1 MCAFTHDFS
10 QSVIDLNLFI
20 VVQSSMQFSFM
31 FVFMVS
37 LLQLSVGVIQGS
49 ELPAM
54 DMGGT
59 SDPYIKVFVLPDKK
73 QKFETKVQ
81 RKTLNP
87 IFNETFVFKV
97 SQICILLP
105 RNQPSVSLSHW
116 LILLFLSAVCSQLF
130 KDDFL
135 ILTRLIHLR

>member
-1 MCAFTHDFS
+1 MII
-10 QSVIDLNLFI
+10 SVLIW
-20 VVQSSMQFSFM
+20 SSMLFFAAAEYHTLLM
-31 FVFMVS
+31 LW

-97 SQICILLP
+97 RARFLYCCHVSISYLVRPHHFCL
-105 RNQPSVSLSHW
+105 SVFVHGVLY
-116 LILLFLSAVCSQLF
+116 C
-130 KDDFL
+130 
-135 ILTRLIHLR
+135 

>member
-1 MCAFTHDFS
+1 MITFLSVIFLFSIWVFHVGDFS
-10 QSVIDLNLFI
+10 TKFER
-20 VVQSSMQFSFM
+20 SF
-31 FVFMVS
+31 VTCIHITAECHVLLILL

-97 SQICILLP
+97 
-105 RNQPSVSLSHW
+105 
-116 LILLFLSAVCSQLF
+116 
-130 KDDFL
+130 
-135 ILTRLIHLR
+135 T

>member
-1 MCAFTHDFS
+1 M
-10 QSVIDLNLFI
+10 IDLNLFI

-97 SQICILLP
+97 S
-105 RNQPSVSLSHW
+105 
-116 LILLFLSAVCSQLF
+116 
-130 KDDFL
+130 
-135 ILTRLIHLR
+135 

>member
-1 MCAFTHDFS
+1 MGCDSAITEVH
-10 QSVIDLNLFI
+10 ILL
-20 VVQSSMQFSFM
+20 MLWM
-31 FVFMVS
+31 
-37 LLQLSVGVIQGS
+37 LQLSVGVIQAS

-73 QKFETKVQ
+73 QKYETKVQ

-97 SQICILLP
+97 
-105 RNQPSVSLSHW
+105 N
-116 LILLFLSAVCSQLF
+116 
-130 KDDFL
+130 
-135 ILTRLIHLR
+135 

>member
-1 MCAFTHDFS
+1 MSPVCCINA
-10 QSVIDLNLFI
+10 VLMLL
-20 VVQSSMQFSFM
+20 
-31 FVFMVS
+31 

-97 SQICILLP
+97 
-105 RNQPSVSLSHW
+105 N
-116 LILLFLSAVCSQLF
+116 
-130 KDDFL
+130 
-135 ILTRLIHLR
+135 

>member
-1 MCAFTHDFS
+1 MF
-10 QSVIDLNLFI
+10 FI
-20 VVQSSMQFSFM
+20 EKIKKNVSTFLTSMVLLM
-31 FVFMVS
+31 W

-97 SQICILLP
+97 Y
-105 RNQPSVSLSHW
+105 
-116 LILLFLSAVCSQLF
+116 
-130 KDDFL
+130 
-135 ILTRLIHLR
+135 

>member
-1 MCAFTHDFS
+1 M
-10 QSVIDLNLFI
+10 LL
-20 VVQSSMQFSFM
+20 M
-31 FVFMVS
+31 
-37 LLQLSVGVIQGS
+37 LQLSVGVIQAS

-87 IFNETFVFKV
+87 IFNETFIFKV
-97 SQICILLP
+97 
-105 RNQPSVSLSHW
+105 R
-116 LILLFLSAVCSQLF
+116 SAVMLQNHCTVSMSQKNMLQTNGENQ
-130 KDDFL
+130 KQAGKQ
-135 ILTRLIHLR
+135 

>member
-1 MCAFTHDFS
+1 MIDF
-10 QSVIDLNLFI
+10 NLFI
-20 VVQSSMQFSFM
+20 VVQSNMQFSFM

-97 SQICILLP
+97 S
-105 RNQPSVSLSHW
+105 
-116 LILLFLSAVCSQLF
+116 
-130 KDDFL
+130 
-135 ILTRLIHLR
+135 

>member
-1 MCAFTHDFS
+1 
-10 QSVIDLNLFI
+10 VIDFNLFI
-20 VVQSSMQFSFM
+20 AVQSNVQFSFM

-97 SQICILLP
+97 S
-105 RNQPSVSLSHW
+105 
-116 LILLFLSAVCSQLF
+116 
-130 KDDFL
+130 
-135 ILTRLIHLR
+135 

>member
-1 MCAFTHDFS
+1 M
-10 QSVIDLNLFI
+10 IDSNLFI
-20 VVQSSMQFSFM
+20 VVQSNMQFSFM

-97 SQICILLP
+97 S
-105 RNQPSVSLSHW
+105 
-116 LILLFLSAVCSQLF
+116 
-130 KDDFL
+130 
-135 ILTRLIHLR
+135 

>member
-1 MCAFTHDFS
+1 M
-10 QSVIDLNLFI
+10 IDLNLFI
-20 VVQSSMQFSFM
+20 VVQSNMQFSFM

-97 SQICILLP
+97 S
-105 RNQPSVSLSHW
+105 
-116 LILLFLSAVCSQLF
+116 
-130 KDDFL
+130 
-135 ILTRLIHLR
+135 

>member
-1 MCAFTHDFS
+1 M
-10 QSVIDLNLFI
+10 IDLNLFI
-20 VVQSSMQFSFM
+20 VVQSNMQFSFM

-97 SQICILLP
+97 
-105 RNQPSVSLSHW
+105 R
-116 LILLFLSAVCSQLF
+116 
-130 KDDFL
+130 
-135 ILTRLIHLR
+135 

>member
-1 MCAFTHDFS
+1 
-10 QSVIDLNLFI
+10 VIDLNLFI
-20 VVQSSMQFSFM
+20 VVQSNMQFSFM

-97 SQICILLP
+97 
-105 RNQPSVSLSHW
+105 R
-116 LILLFLSAVCSQLF
+116 
-130 KDDFL
+130 
-135 ILTRLIHLR
+135 

>member
-1 MCAFTHDFS
+1 MIDF
-10 QSVIDLNLFI
+10 NLFI
-20 VVQSSMQFSFM
+20 AVQSNVQFSFM

-97 SQICILLP
+97 S
-105 RNQPSVSLSHW
+105 
-116 LILLFLSAVCSQLF
+116 
-130 KDDFL
+130 
-135 ILTRLIHLR
+135 

>member
-1 MCAFTHDFS
+1 
-10 QSVIDLNLFI
+10 VIDLNLFI

-97 SQICILLP
+97 S
-105 RNQPSVSLSHW
+105 
-116 LILLFLSAVCSQLF
+116 
-130 KDDFL
+130 
-135 ILTRLIHLR
+135 

>member
-1 MCAFTHDFS
+1 
-10 QSVIDLNLFI
+10 VIDLNLFI
-20 VVQSSMQFSFM
+20 VVQSNMQFSFM
-31 FVFMVS
+31 FFMVS

-97 SQICILLP
+97 S
-105 RNQPSVSLSHW
+105 
-116 LILLFLSAVCSQLF
+116 
-130 KDDFL
+130 
-135 ILTRLIHLR
+135 

>member
-1 MCAFTHDFS
+1 
-10 QSVIDLNLFI
+10 
-20 VVQSSMQFSFM
+20 
-31 FVFMVS
+31 MVLTFNCFFATAELHVLLIML

-97 SQICILLP
+97 
-105 RNQPSVSLSHW
+105 N
-116 LILLFLSAVCSQLF
+116 
-130 KDDFL
+130 
-135 ILTRLIHLR
+135 

>member
-1 MCAFTHDFS
+1 
-10 QSVIDLNLFI
+10 
-20 VVQSSMQFSFM
+20 
-31 FVFMVS
+31 
-37 LLQLSVGVIQGS
+37 
-49 ELPAM
+49 M

-97 SQICILLP
+97 RRRFTYRCHVGLCYLVREDHFYLP
-105 RNQPSVSLSHW
+105 SFTEFHIISCCQLSHQRT
-116 LILLFLSAVCSQLF
+116 AVYV
-130 KDDFL
+130 
-135 ILTRLIHLR
+135 HV

>member
-1 MCAFTHDFS
+1 
-10 QSVIDLNLFI
+10 VIDLNLFI
-20 VVQSSMQFSFM
+20 VVQSNMQFSFM

-97 SQICILLP
+97 S
-105 RNQPSVSLSHW
+105 
-116 LILLFLSAVCSQLF
+116 
-130 KDDFL
+130 
-135 ILTRLIHLR
+135 

>member
-1 MCAFTHDFS
+1 
-10 QSVIDLNLFI
+10 
-20 VVQSSMQFSFM
+20 
-31 FVFMVS
+31 MVLLMW

-97 SQICILLP
+97 Y
-105 RNQPSVSLSHW
+105 
-116 LILLFLSAVCSQLF
+116 
-130 KDDFL
+130 
-135 ILTRLIHLR
+135 